1 MNQQET
7 KCVLV
12 MDENLPAGILANTAA
27 ILGITLGRE
36 IPECVGEDVRDASGC
51 IHKGIISIPVPVLKG
66 DAKLIKALR
75 EKLYSEDFSDL
86 TVVDFSDVSQSCN
99 TYDVYI
105 QKAGITREEDHTYLG
120 IAIYG
125 TKKKVNKLTG
135 SLPLLR

>member
-1 MNQQET
+1 
-7 KCVLV
+7 
-12 MDENLPAGILANTAA
+12 MDENLPTGILANAAA

-36 IPECVGEDVRDASGC
+36 IPECVGEDVTDASGC

-66 DAKLIKALR
+66 DAGLIKALR

-105 QKAGITREEDHTYLG
+105 QKAGATREEDHTYLG

-125 TKKKVNKLTG
+125 AKKKVNRLTG